1 MRLIGPLQMVGDALE
16 APKGRVGERLIL
28 ATQPFIGG
36 GTRPSV
42 EPALQVLEPMA
53 PEAGDCQHAVDMHGS
68 YARDYRVRQARRI
81 AGYRAL

>member
-1 MRLIGPLQMVGDALE
+1 MRLIGPLQMAGDALE

-42 EPALQVLEPMA
+42 DRRCRSWSPWRLKQA
-53 PEAGDCQHAVDMHGS
+53 AVNT
-68 YARDYRVRQARRI
+68 R
-81 AGYRAL
+81 LT